1 MEKKKKRVDVVTG
14 KSVKLD
20 FTKWIRGKLK
30 CFFMYAEY
38 LYIHGIFLG
47 LIKKHACNYLIFK
60 PEDAVE
66 LTKGPLR

>member
-1 MEKKKKRVDVVTG
+1 MEKKNRVVVVTG

-30 CFFMYAEY
+30 RFFMYAEY

>member
-1 MEKKKKRVDVVTG
+1 MEKKKKKVDVVTG

-30 CFFMYAEY
+30 RFFMYAEY